1 MLSTLWETKKTENV
15 VHMLRKDDIHRNLNK
30 MQSRALRLVA
40 QMVSVTTSKELK
52 LSMKLH
58 GRGRLKLGFAEYIG
72 VG

>member
-1 MLSTLWETKKTENV
+1 
-15 VHMLRKDDIHRNLNK
+15 MLRKDDIHRNLNK

-58 GRGRLKLGFAEYIG
+58 GRGRSKLGFAEYIG